1 MRFEQPTIIEFNYQ
15 GEVVE
20 YTIQQTEINGWLV
33 SCNHPIFTE
42 RFHGGCFNNPL
53 GEILNS
59 VQFVESDYDFFTEMR
74 NSFMTYPYED

>member
-1 MRFEQPTIIEFNYQ
+1 M
-15 GEVVE
+15 
-20 YTIQQTEINGWLV
+20 

-59 VQFVESDYDFFTEMR
+59 VQFGESDYDFFSEMR
-74 NSFMTYPYED
+74 NSFMNYSFED